1 MKVFRKYILL
11 LIVVAVACVA
21 LWWWLSRPVADDGM
35 RTREARIQSI
45 TDMIEL
51 CTLDIHDEITIK
63 DSIHGKWIVARQTIE
78 GRVRFDLDSIK
89 VAEKGDTLVI
99 TLPQERVDILENAG
113 ADSYEVLDTWDGSR
127 SLFPRTVTAAEENA
141 IKRRW
146 QAKARERIY
155 RRGYVKQAREEA
167 KSTLQS
173 FFGALGVP
181 VIILDP
187 LPAPRTVE

>member
-99 TLPQERVDILENAG
+99 TLPRERVDILENAG

-187 LPAPRTVE
+187 LPAPRAVE

>member
-1 MKVFRKYILL
+1 MKIFRKYILL
-11 LIVVAVACVA
+11 LIVVAVAGVA
-21 LWWWLSRPVADDGM
+21 LWWWLSRPVADDGV

-99 TLPQERVDILENAG
+99 TLPRERVDILENAG

>member
-1 MKVFRKYILL
+1 MKRFRRYAWILL
-11 LIVVAVACVA
+11 LLAVAGIVI
-21 LWWWLSRPVADDGM
+21 WWWLSRPVADDGM

-99 TLPQERVDILENAG
+99 TLPPERVDILENAG
-113 ADSYEVLDTWDGSR
+113 ADSYEVLDAWDGRR

-146 QAKARERIY
+146 QAKARDRIY
-155 RRGYVKQAREEA
+155 RRGYVRQAREEA
-167 KSTLQS
+167 KTTLQS